1 VGLVEIMLALTIL
14 SVVMMS
20 LGGIM
25 FQVARQTRVSAG
37 VAFRSAAKVNASMWA
52 QEVPWDSIPNATG
65 WFDDTISGIV
75 FRRSTSCDTGC
86 PSSLCPTCGYRKVK
100 MVITPLGTAGSRIQ
114 PDTVYV
120 VRAKPRTATQL
131 KVK

>member
-1 VGLVEIMLALTIL
+1 MLALTIL
-14 SVVMMS
+14 SLVMMS

-25 FQVARQTRVSAG
+25 FQMARQTRVSAG
-37 VAFRSAAKVNASMWA
+37 VGFRSAAKFNAAMWA
-52 QEVPWDSIPNATG
+52 QKIPWDSIPAATG
-65 WFDDTISGIV
+65 WTDDTISDLV

-86 PSSLCPTCGYRKVK
+86 PGGLCPTCGYRKIK
-100 MVITPLGTAGSRIQ
+100 MIITPQGTGGSRIQ